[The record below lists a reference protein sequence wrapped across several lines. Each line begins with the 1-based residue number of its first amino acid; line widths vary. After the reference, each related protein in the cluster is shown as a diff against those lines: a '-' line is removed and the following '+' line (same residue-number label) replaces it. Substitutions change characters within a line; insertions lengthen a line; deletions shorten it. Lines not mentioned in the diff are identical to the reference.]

1 MSNKIGKY
9 TYENKTVL
17 KEFLG
22 SMVRA
27 LARKKASNIIVK
39 LKKDPEMAKLLKQ
52 VDDYGKKVDQRVAKQ
67 RKSDKELDRY
77 LKSIGE

>member
-9 TYENKTVL
+9 TYENKSVL

-22 SMVRA
+22 SIIRS
-27 LARKKASNIIVK
+27 LAKRKTSKAIDK
-39 LKKDPEMAKLLKQ
+39 LKKDPEMKKLIKQ
-52 VDDYGKKVDQRVAKQ
+52 IDDYGKEVDKRVAKQ
-67 RKSDKELDRY
+67 RKENPELDSW